1 MSTASSNVGAVRAT
15 ETIEQLMRPL
25 ESFLNDPAVTE
36 LRVRPGQ
43 VVTVAFGGKEYHAV
57 SALTLG
63 YLKALAR
70 AMITYASLSVRAA
83 NYLTLPGGQRA
94 TILQPPAVLDNS
106 LLLVIRKHSA
116 VVKSLDQLDSEG
128 AFAKAVDVSFN
139 RPTVAEAK
147 AEAER
152 TDFQRL
158 EPFELELLDLKR
170 TGQWREFLTRA
181 VLLKRNIVIAGK
193 TGSGK
198 TTLTRSL
205 IETVPVDEHIATIED
220 VHELFL
226 PNHKEVSALFYGEG
240 PGRMTALA
248 CIAACMRITPERIFL
263 AELRGSEAWEYTN
276 SLNTDHGGGITTTH
290 ANGSIEAF
298 DRIATLIKNS
308 EVGRTLE
315 METIKHVLYTTIDVV
330 LFMRNRQVLQVF
342 YDPVFKRRQ
351 MA

>member
-1 MSTASSNVGAVRAT
+1 MSTASSNGTVRAT

-25 ESFLNDPAVTE
+25 AVYLDDPAVTE

-43 VVTVAFGGKEYHAV
+43 VVTVAFGEKGYHAV
-57 SALTLG
+57 AALTFQ
-63 YLKALAR
+63 YIKALAR
-70 AMITYASLSVRAA
+70 AMITYAGLPVRSV
-83 NYLTLPGGQRA
+83 NYLTLPGGERA
-94 TILQPPAVLDNS
+94 TILQPPAIIDDT
-106 LLLVIRKHSA
+106 LLLVIRKHAA
-116 VVKSLDQLDSEG
+116 VVKSLEQLDSEG
-128 AFAKAVDVSFN
+128 AFAKAADVSFN

-147 AEAER
+147 QEAAR
-152 TDFQRL
+152 ADFQRL

-170 TGQWREFLTRA
+170 AGRWREFLTRA

-205 IETVPVDEHIATIED
+205 IEVVPADEHIATIED

-226 PNHKEVSALFYGEG
+226 PNHKEVTHLFYGEG
-240 PGRMTALA
+240 AGRISALA
-248 CIAACMRITPERIFL
+248 GIAACMRITPERIFL

-298 DRIATLIKNS
+298 DRIGTLIKNS
-308 EVGRTLE
+308 DVGRTLE

-342 YDPVFKRRQ
+342 YDPIFKRGK